1 MTDNSSSETPM
12 LNPKKRLLD
21 NTEHIHSYAMK
32 NRDPYG
38 WVICLVV
45 LISRIMTSG
54 PVYWGDGPALVH
66 AIQSRV
72 YVIHHFP
79 GYWLLNRCA
88 SLFPNAEAGLHILN
102 WSFSAL
108 GVAAFYLVAKR
119 MVSMRAARLGSAVYA
134 AVFYIWFSGGI
145 HDSCASQIF
154 FPILMFYFFL
164 RYRESSRLAHLIG
177 ASVAFALGAGFR
189 PSDGAFLLPL
199 FVYFVIRYAP
209 WRQLAASFTL
219 VFTVCMGWLVP
230 TYFAYS
236 KASAWGGVVG
246 AVSEVPHLT
255 HGGSLIHNGVTLQ
268 FLANV
273 ARYWV
278 PLIAAFWP
286 LLYAIMWSL
295 KRVKEERIFWL
306 WLWIVP
312 GSLFLILIYMASAAY
327 LNFLTAGVVL
337 LALIVLDGKRQA
349 VPLLATCLAFNMLLF
364 LFFVPLP
371 SRKLPVEILDAYVGR
386 YTLYGIRH
394 QWWPNLGVLMSQ
406 GK

>member
-12 LNPKKRLLD
+12 LNPKKRPLD

-38 WVICLVV
+38 WVIGLVV

-54 PVYWGDGPALVH
+54 PVYWADGPAH
-66 AIQSRV
+66 IRAIQSHV
-72 YVIHHFP
+72 YIIEPP
-79 GYWLLNRCA
+79 GYWLLNRSA
-88 SLFPNAEAGLHILN
+88 SLFSHAAAGLHILN

-108 GVAAFYLVAKR
+108 GVATFYLVAKR
-119 MVSMRAARLGSAVYA
+119 IVSRRVARLGTAVYA
-134 AVFYIWFSGGI
+134 AVFYIWFSGGV
-145 HDSCASQIF
+145 HSSYASQIF
-154 FPILMFYFFL
+154 FPVLMFYFFL

-177 ASVAFALGAGFR
+177 ASVAFAVGAGFR

-199 FVYFVIRYAP
+199 FVYFVVRYAP
-209 WRQLAASFTL
+209 WRQLACSFAL
-219 VFTVCMGWLVP
+219 VFVICMGWLVP
-230 TYFAYS
+230 TYCAYS
-236 KASAWGGVVG
+236 RASAGGVG
-246 AVSEVPHLT
+246 KAVSYVPHIMTVASVL
-255 HGGSLIHNGVTLQ
+255 HNGVTRQ
-268 FLANV
+268 SMANV

-286 LLYAIMWSL
+286 ISYALMCSL
-295 KRVKEERIFWL
+295 KRIKEERTFWL

-312 GSLFLILIYMASAAY
+312 GSLFFNLIYISDATY
-327 LNFLTAGVVL
+327 LNFLTAAIVL
-337 LALIVLDGKRQA
+337 LVLIVLDGKWQA
-349 VPLLATCLAFNMLLF
+349 VPLLATCLVFNMLLF

-371 SRKLPVEILDAYVGR
+371 SRKFPVEIFDAYVGR